1 MATFDKRGPY
11 QWRARIRRKGYPLQV
26 KTFETYEDA
35 AQWARMIENEMD
47 RGMFVSR
54 KEAESTTLDEA
65 LERYRNEITPDK
77 KGAKQE
83 RSRINIL
90 KRSNL
95 APRYLASIRGTDVAK
110 YRDERLKNR
119 SPITV
124 SNELILLS
132 HLFTVARKEWGM
144 EGLTNPVSNIRKPK
158 QPPGRDR
165 RLMPGEEDLLL
176 STSSA
181 QMQSLIIL
189 ALETAMR
196 QGELTSIL
204 WENVS
209 MARRTIRILDTKNS
223 EARTIPLSTRA
234 VSALK
239 KVPRT
244 LNTPLVFPIKNPSRK
259 FSDTCKKAEIGDLR
273 FHDLRHEA
281 TSRLFEKGL
290 NPMEVASITGHKTLQ
305 MLKRYTHLRAEELA
319 AKLG

>member
-1 MATFDKRGPY
+1 MAAFDKRGPY
-11 QWRARIRRKGYPLQV
+11 QWRARIRRNGYPLQT

-65 LERYRNEITPDK
+65 LDRYRNEITPDK

-83 RSRINIL
+83 KSRINIL
-90 KRSNL
+90 KQSDL
-95 APRYLASIRGTDVAK
+95 APRYIASIRGTDVAK
-110 YRDERLKNR
+110 YRDERLKVR

-124 SNELILLS
+124 NNELILLS

-144 EGLTNPVSNIRKPK
+144 EGLRNPVSNIRKPR
-158 QPPGRDR
+158 QSPGRER

-181 QMQSLIIL
+181 QMQPLIIL

-196 QGELTSIL
+196 QGELTSIR
-204 WENVS
+204 WDNVNL
-209 MARRTIRILDTKNS
+209 AKRIIHIPDTKNS
-223 EARTIPLSTRA
+223 ESRTVPLSSRA
-234 VSALK
+234 VSTLK
-239 KVPRT
+239 KVPRSLET
-244 LNTPLVFPIKNPSRK
+244 LIVFPIKNPSRK
-259 FSDTCKKAEIGDLR
+259 FSDICKKAKIQDLR

-281 TSRLFEKGL
+281 TSRLFEIGL

-305 MLKRYTHLRAEELA
+305 MLKRYTHLKAEDLA
-319 AKLG
+319 QRLG